1 MASAFES
8 LSRLGPAAF
17 ILKAILV
24 AIAANLLLLSFIL
37 LRRTYRKRYFAKRDA
52 RLLEF
57 RRNWNALISGAIP
70 FQSWR
75 AKPFDLRLVETI
87 VLDAFEAADRDEAA
101 RLLTFLRAS
110 GLIEK
115 LIFDARQHRGWK
127 RNRALVALGRTRAP
141 EGIPALAE
149 ALRDRDLETR
159 LAAVRALGRN
169 ACPEAGEELLNWIAE
184 SGLRVPALPLQ
195 SALIHCCSER
205 PRMLLPHLQS
215 TDKVTREVLGRV
227 LGEIAT
233 PALGSDLLQFVE
245 DEQAELRAAAA
256 RALSYAERGL
266 ATDVLAQLAQDSV
279 WFVRL
284 RAVVSLGQLSHASAV
299 PTLLRSVRD
308 SNRLVRLRAAEALLD
323 LKVDTVPIFEQVVAT
338 RDRYALHAYLT
349 ALDNAGLQ
357 STVKEQIEGD
367 NRILPATKR
376 ALLQALD
383 TGVLTTVGPAIR
395 ESALARAAAHS

>member
-8 LSRLGPAAF
+8 FSRLGPAAF
-17 ILKAILV
+17 IFKAILV

-37 LRRTYRKRYFAKRDA
+37 LRRTYRKRFFAKRDA
-52 RLLEF
+52 RMLEF
-57 RRNWNALISGAIP
+57 RRNWDALISGAIP

-75 AKPFDLRLVETI
+75 AKPFDLRIVEAI

-101 RLLTFLRAS
+101 RLLRFLRAS

-115 LIFDARQHRGWK
+115 LIFDARQHRGWN

-159 LAAVRALGRN
+159 LAAVRGLGRN
-169 ACPEAGEELLNWIAE
+169 ACPEAGDELLNWVAE
-184 SGLRVPALPLQ
+184 YGLRVPALPFQ

-205 PRMLLPHLQS
+205 PRMLLPCLQS
-215 TDKVTREVLGRV
+215 TDKATREVLGRV

-245 DEQAELRAAAA
+245 DDQAELRAAVA
-256 RALSYAERGL
+256 RALPYTERGL
-266 ATDVLAQLAQDSV
+266 AIDVLSQLAQDSV

-284 RAVVSLGQLSHASAV
+284 RAVVSLGKLSHASAV
-299 PTLLRSVRD
+299 PPLLRCVRD
-308 SNRLVRLRAAEALLD
+308 SNRLVRLRAAEALVD
-323 LKVDTVPIFEQVVAT
+323 LKADAVAIFEQVVAT
-338 RDRYALHAYLT
+338 QDRYALHAYLT

-357 STVKEQIEGD
+357 STVREQIESN
-367 NRILPATKR
+367 NRVPPVTKR
-376 ALLQALD
+376 ALLHVLD
-383 TGVLTTVGPAIR
+383 TG
-395 ESALARAAAHS
+395 ALATADSVVREAP